1 MNTTYILLIWHAF
14 CILRGRTLCVLS
26 QEWRSLASS
35 SVMVVMASR
44 RSAHTHTHTPGSTEE
59 VPAPPVTWSP
69 LTAVQTPQRAR
80 EREKERGLERERGEP
95 SGGLGQAGAP
105 HSEGCILS
113 SPLSILPHSVF
124 LLLFLFSLSLPLFF
138 SPGTS
143 SPSLLIPQSAVQSWA
158 NHWGI
163 WDLAQGGGCR
173 DTRSLPHVCVNVC
186 ACVCWSGV

>member
-1 MNTTYILLIWHAF
+1 MSHTHAWQHRGSASATRNLISTHSCPNTT
-14 CILRGRTLCVLS
+14 
-26 QEWRSLASS
+26 E
-35 SVMVVMASR
+35 
-44 RSAHTHTHTPGSTEE
+44 
-59 VPAPPVTWSP
+59 
-69 LTAVQTPQRAR
+69 R
-80 EREKERGLERERGEP
+80 ERESERERGEP

-113 SPLSILPHSVF
+113 SPLSILPHSVILL
-124 LLLFLFSLSLPLFF
+124 LLLFSLFF

-173 DTRSLPHVCVNVC
+173 DT
-186 ACVCWSGV
+186 